1 MSDDAPRGLLD
12 AVFPPVTTL
21 LCRRMQPGLYRYVWR
36 VSAPQQVR
44 LCLLTALVAPLAM
57 APLELQ
63 RRMVDGAIRDPD
75 IDLLLSLGGLYLAVV
90 LLHGGLKYVRNLYQG
105 RVSEGVVRVLRRRI
119 AREAGDDEAD
129 GTQGENGGA
138 ARGTLVSM
146 AAAEAEQLGG
156 FVAESLAG
164 PLLQLGTLVAVLGY
178 MFWIEPGVAAL
189 ALALFVPSVT
199 LVPLLQ
205 NRINRLVA
213 QRTKHMRALGDA
225 IAEDAGAADA
235 DDNDDAAE
243 ADGANTRHAGSDES
257 DAAYNARIDRIYG
270 IRIRIYR
277 LKFLLKALNNLLGHL
292 GTLGIL
298 LLGGW
303 LVIQGETEL
312 GTIVAFIS
320 GFERIQGPSRDLLA
334 LYRQFSRMRVQYRLF
349 ADRVG
354 GQPAPA

>member
-1 MSDDAPRGLLD
+1 MREDAPRGLLD
-12 AVFPPVTTL
+12 AVFPPVTTPL
-21 LCRRMQPGLYRYVWR
+21 SRRMQPGLYRYVWR

-63 RRMVDGAIRDPD
+63 RRMVDEAIGEADFN
-75 IDLLLSLGGLYLAVV
+75 LLATLGGLYLAVI

-105 RVSEGVVRVLRRRI
+105 RIAEGVVRLLRLRVTREADEDG
-119 AREAGDDEAD
+119 AREED
-129 GTQGENGGA
+129 GEEGGA
-138 ARGTLVSM
+138 QRGSLVSM

-164 PLLQLGTLVAVLGY
+164 PLLQLGTLTAVLGY

-189 ALALFVPSVT
+189 AVGLFLPSMT
-199 LVPLLQ
+199 LVPLIQ
-205 NRINRLVA
+205 NRINRHIER
-213 QRTKHMRALGDA
+213 RTQLLRALGDG
-225 IAEDAGAADA
+225 IADA
-235 DDNDDAAE
+235 DDEGEDDDTHDEHND
-243 ADGANTRHAGSDES
+243 
-257 DAAYNARIDRIYG
+257 RIDAIYAT
-270 IRIRIYR
+270 RIRIYR
-277 LKFLLKALNNLLGHL
+277 LKFLLKLINNLLGHL

-298 LLGGW
+298 VFGGW

-312 GTIVAFIS
+312 GTVVAFIS
-320 GFERIQGPSRDLLA
+320 GFERIRGPSRDLLA

-354 GQPAPA
+354 GQGAAA